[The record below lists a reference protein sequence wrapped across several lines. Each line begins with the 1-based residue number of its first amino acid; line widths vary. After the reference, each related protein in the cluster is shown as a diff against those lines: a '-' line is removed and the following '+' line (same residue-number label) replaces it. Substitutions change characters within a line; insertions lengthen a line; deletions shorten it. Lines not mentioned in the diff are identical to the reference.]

1 MVQPVLIQEAVTNAE
16 ARDRGLL
23 GRLLSVPLSH
33 PVPLDDG
40 HFRDVDK
47 WVQSRWW
54 GRLQEILNGRFKQNA
69 EPQAVKCSAEAREVL
84 RDAHNQSVEW
94 INGIHQD
101 LRAWLVRY
109 REICCRVALCL
120 QIAED
125 PKSTELSRKN
135 AEGAISLVYWSLGQL
150 SEMLHTGRTESLI
163 KRMEALG
170 NLIADSD
177 SGYITFRGLRRKG
190 YSEAE
195 IDQMCALEGSPWEI
209 FTHAA
214 EGGAPPS
221 RRVRLRG
228 AEPPTP

>member
-1 MVQPVLIQEAVTNAE
+1 M
-16 ARDRGLL
+16 
-23 GRLLSVPLSH
+23 
-33 PVPLDDG
+33 
-40 HFRDVDK
+40 
-47 WVQSRWW
+47 
-54 GRLQEILNGRFKQNA
+54 
-69 EPQAVKCSAEAREVL
+69 KCSAEAREVL

-177 SGYITFRGLRRKG
+177 SGDITFRDLKRKG

-195 IDQMCALEGSPWEI
+195 IEQMCALEGSPWEI
-209 FTHAA
+209 FTTRLKAVHLLLDECAS
-214 EGGAPPS
+214 GGQNHPPRKLKPSGTFAPFGSGYEMKIEARFRSLKPCQ
-221 RRVRLRG
+221 
-228 AEPPTP
+228 T